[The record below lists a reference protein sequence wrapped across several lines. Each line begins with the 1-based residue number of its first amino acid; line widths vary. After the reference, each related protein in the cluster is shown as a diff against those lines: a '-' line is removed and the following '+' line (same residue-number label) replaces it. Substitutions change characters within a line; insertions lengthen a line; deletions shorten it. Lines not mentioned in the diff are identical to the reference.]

1 MRSRTKVCPNN
12 RLTPAN
18 VGESVGKST
27 VGRVAANITLALSAR
42 SEGPKAVGC
51 LPNSGAWRLKSA
63 RRKNGVRMR
72 LKPRVS
78 NALRTAIATAALA
91 VAVYAQS
98 APKPTLDS
106 VDKQLKQSST
116 DQAADAARARDA
128 VRAATA
134 QATATAA
141 DAKTDRAAEA
151 AQAKGDRA
159 RTSAAQAAVLD
170 RVLLE
175 QERAQLAALRDS
187 KDTSDSVALAQYKQ
201 EQRMLAIELVLTQ
214 SDNDKKAAAV
224 EAKRTHD
231 ELMSRASE
239 ITVGL
244 LVMMVA
250 WAVKAAYGLAVDG
263 KRDRAEEKAR
273 SVAVSTATN
282 QEAKLDQI
290 HTLVNTTLTAAM
302 HNEMDARKSSLASL
316 EEIASL
322 RHGEVSKAAF
332 GAMETQRAKI
342 GELEAQLDDRL
353 KATRVP
359 AEFRRLAIEE
369 DLRAKQERSANA
381 PAVQSK

>member
-1 MRSRTKVCPNN
+1 
-12 RLTPAN
+12 
-18 VGESVGKST
+18 
-27 VGRVAANITLALSAR
+27 
-42 SEGPKAVGC
+42 
-51 LPNSGAWRLKSA
+51 
-63 RRKNGVRMR
+63 MR
-72 LKPRVS
+72 LQSRVS

-91 VAVYAQS
+91 VSVYAQS

-151 AQAKGDRA
+151 AQAKGDRV
-159 RTSAAQAAVLD
+159 RTSTAQAAVLD

-175 QERAQLAALRDS
+175 QERAQLAGSKGS

-214 SDNDKKAAAV
+214 SDNDKKAAAA

-263 KRDRAEEKAR
+263 KRDRAENEAR
-273 SVAVSTATN
+273 SVAISTART

-290 HTLVNTTLTAAM
+290 HTLVNSNLTAAM
-302 HNEMDARKSSLASL
+302 QNEIDARKSSLASL
-316 EEIASL
+316 EEIVSL
-322 RHGEVSKAAF
+322 RQGDVSEAAIA
-332 GAMETQRAKI
+332 GMETQRTKI
-342 GELEAQLDDRL
+342 SELEAQMDDRL
-353 KATRVP
+353 KATSR
-359 AEFRRLAIEE
+359 ASSELA
-369 DLRAKQERSANA
+369 RATDS
-381 PAVQSK
+381 